1 MISTAAMVL
10 GLVAGLPNCGRRL
23 RQLRSHIAAA
33 PTAAVEPQVEEIA
46 ATPAPGFNVHGRPL
60 RAVREESPLTDEE
73 IATFMEEG
81 YVALPGILP
90 DELQRRLRGD
100 VDRMEADRLLSRDG
114 GPKVPYIVEYEELGK
129 LCSYPP
135 VVDKVEQLMRA
146 YGNGADGSAM
156 HHIHASRH
164 DEGQPS
170 VGWHQ
175 VRR

>member
-1 MISTAAMVL
+1 MVL
-10 GLVAGLPNCGRRL
+10 GLAAARSTHGRRL
-23 RQLRSHIAAA
+23 RQLRYHIAA
-33 PTAAVEPQVEEIA
+33 PTAAVEPQLETS
-46 ATPAPGFNVHGRPL
+46 ATPAPGFNVSGRPL
-60 RAVREESPLTDEE
+60 RDVRKESPLSDEE
-73 IATFMEEG
+73 ISTFMEAG

-90 DELQRRLRGD
+90 DELQQRLRDD
-100 VDRMEADRLLSRDG
+100 VDRMEADRLLARNG